1 MSLSPVPA
9 VIAVIVHEGRTLLVR
24 RANPPDAGLWGF
36 PGGKIEFGETV
47 KDAAMR
53 ELLEETGVVAQAQD
67 IITTLDILVHDPSG
81 AMRQHYILIAVQC
94 RWISGDP
101 VAGDDAIEARWFP
114 IAELDPDRIA
124 MSADVDSIARRAQ
137 ALASNPAR
145 IPTACTR
152 DEEKGLARSRRGQVF
167 VSCFEASRPNVTA
180 RSAHNRPAVSRG
192 TPASWLMN
200 AQRS

>member
-1 MSLSPVPA
+1 MSPTPIPA

-47 KDAAMR
+47 KEAAMR

-67 IITTLDILVHDPSG
+67 IITTLDILVHDPAG

-101 VAGDDAIEARWFP
+101 VAGDDALEARWFT
-114 IAELDPDRIA
+114 IAELDPTRIA
-124 MSADVDSIARRAQ
+124 MSADVDSIARRAR
-137 ALASNPAR
+137 ALASNPS
-145 IPTACTR
+145 
-152 DEEKGLARSRRGQVF
+152 E
-167 VSCFEASRPNVTA
+167 
-180 RSAHNRPAVSRG
+180 
-192 TPASWLMN
+192 
-200 AQRS
+200 